1 MSRDI
6 QTNWGKP
13 SEARITAPA
22 AAADV
27 DVIASV
33 GMNLTPECWDPDLL
47 AILGSTW
54 WDPDLLVTDLDPE
67 KDLDP
72 PGDPDLLW

>member
-47 AILGSTW
+47 AILGSGSFGYFGIHM
-54 WDPDLLVTDLDPE
+54 V
-67 KDLDP
+67 
-72 PGDPDLLW
+72 GSGSFGH